1 MLNVIFVDLKSFFSS
16 VSVGSCPGSSRR
28 PSTQESE
35 NVAAVESETVGQ
47 DQNQVQVQS
56 MVVVAEEALPE
67 VGADL
72 AEANV
77 EEEEDEGTDLIM
89 TFYSNVHFISDL
101 GLRIPIASF
110 HPNIRDDFKR
120 AHLLKGPT
128 QPKDHSFPL
137 SNFMAFRAQ
146 WFDDYDWLEYSVSKD
161 AAYIAFFLERKS
173 IMKSLVMKFFVR
185 HGMTIGSM
193 QQLEGSRSLLCC

>member
-16 VSVGSCPGSSRR
+16 VSVGSGPDSFGC
-28 PSTQESE
+28 PSTRESE
-35 NVAAVESETVGQ
+35 IVDQ
-47 DQNQVQVQS
+47 DQKQVQVQS
-56 MVVVAEEALPE
+56 VVVDVEEALPE

-110 HPNIRDDFKR
+110 HPNIRDDFKT
-120 AHLLKGPT
+120 AYLLKGPT
-128 QPKDHSFPL
+128 QPKGHSLPL

-161 AAYIAFFLERKS
+161 ASYIAFFLERKS

-185 HGMTIGSM
+185 QGMTIGSM